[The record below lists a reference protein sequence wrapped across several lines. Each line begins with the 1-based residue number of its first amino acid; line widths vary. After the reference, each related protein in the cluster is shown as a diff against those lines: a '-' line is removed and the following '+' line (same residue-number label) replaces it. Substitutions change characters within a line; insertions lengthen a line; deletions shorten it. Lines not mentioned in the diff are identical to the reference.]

1 MYDTVI
7 TRELETLRQPT
18 PDRQERHY
26 HQYQREIN
34 RRSCDI
40 SDIVCQELQH

>member
-1 MYDTVI
+1 MQDISYMEDD
-7 TRELETLRQPT
+7 

-26 HQYQREIN
+26 HQYQREFN